1 MTHQEKEIEL
11 LRQPQR
17 YATIGAYIPKGVLL
31 VGPLGTGKTLL
42 ARAVEGEAG
51 VPFFSASGTDFVVL
65 FVGVEARRVRDLF
78 EQAKK
83 NAPCIILIG
92 EIDAIGRTRSGAS
105 AFASNDEREQ
115 TLERLLVEIDG
126 FEPNQVVVV
135 LAAANRADG

>member
-1 MTHQEKEIEL
+1 MTHQEKEIEF

-51 VPFFSASGTDFVVL
+51 VPFFSASGTDFV
-65 FVGVEARRVRDLF
+65 GVEARRVRDLF

-83 NAPCIILIG
+83 NAPCIILID